1 MKPLIVAVA
10 MPLVFSCSGSLE
22 QTQVAAAERDRAD
35 AIARN
40 DADAY
45 SRLLSAYGA
54 GVARNGELSA
64 KDDAGSAVDSGR
76 ARDAWRAEE
85 DVEVRVYG
93 DVALVIGRSRSQERG
108 AQVADYFSRIRALRD
123 GRL

>member
-1 MKPLIVAVA
+1 MKPLIVALA

-35 AIARN
+35 AIARS

-45 SRLLSAYGA
+45 SRLVSSDVL
-54 GVARNGELSA
+54 VVDRNGELLS
-64 KDDAGSAVDSGR
+64 KNDRVSAVDSGR
-76 ARDAWRAEE
+76 ARNARRAEE

-93 DVALVIGRSRSQERG
+93 DVALVIGRSRSQEGG
-108 AQVADYFSRIRALRD
+108 AQV
-123 GRL
+123 